1 MAHASSPIFVSSLL
15 LEPNRWNG
23 KGPLLN
29 VAEWIE
35 PIAESGFNG
44 FELWMKHLT
53 LASRS
58 DWEAIKAEALAHQAE
73 IPMLYAQLPIDSSDK
88 GRLQRETFLD
98 ACDFFRPKAVRF
110 HVGEPLSPDGYLSKL
125 GARLEKAAEVVRDI
139 HRDTAMVFECQLY
152 PFRKDEATQA
162 LSALRTG
169 ASREVTLAIRPF
181 EMTSDELTAAFA
193 LGDGTVSHFGI
204 RAKQGKE
211 YVGLVDA
218 PEKCRAVLM
227 QARKL
232 GFIGPWILETT
243 HGVGTKNE
251 DVVDLF
257 DAAEKDLNFLQE
269 IFSA

>member
-1 MAHASSPIFVSSLL
+1 MAHASSPVFVSSFL

-58 DWEAIKAEALAHQAE
+58 DWEAIKTESAAHQAE
-73 IPMLYAQLPIDSSDK
+73 IPMLYAQLPIDASEK
-88 GRLQRETFLD
+88 GRVQREALLD
-98 ACDFFRPKAVRF
+98 ACQFFRPKVLRF
-110 HVGEPLSPDGYLSKL
+110 HLGEPLTVDGYLGKL
-125 GARLEKAAEVVRDI
+125 AQRLEKAVEVLGDVPRE
-139 HRDTAMVFECQLY
+139 TALVFECQLY
-152 PFRKDEATQA
+152 PFRKEEAAQVI
-162 LSALRTG
+162 SAARSG
-169 ASREVTLAIRPF
+169 VGREVTLAIRPF
-181 EMTSDELTAAFA
+181 EMTGEEFSAAFS
-193 LGDGTVSHFGI
+193 LGENAVSHFGL
-204 RAKQGKE
+204 RAKKGKE
-211 YVGLVDA
+211 YVGLADM
-218 PEKCRAVLM
+218 PDKTRAVLK
-227 QARKL
+227 QTRQL

-243 HGVGTKNE
+243 SGVGAKQE

-269 IFSA
+269 IFAA